1 MAQNKPRCVL
11 VTRFSA
17 LGDVMMALP
26 VLYDTCRAHPD
37 VHFVFASRKWAVS
50 LAQCPP
56 PNLTVE
62 PVDLKGDYSGVGGML
77 RLARELR
84 RKYDV
89 DTMADLH
96 SVLRTWVLGAALR
109 LRGVTV
115 RRIDKGRRDKRALIA
130 GRSTQPLLHT
140 TQRYRKVFAE
150 LGLDSQPA
158 FTSLFDHD
166 LPPCSLAGEKP
177 DGHRWIALAPF
188 AAHEGKVY
196 PLEQML
202 QVVRQLADDPQ
213 THIFLLGG
221 GDSEKEILAS
231 WAKDHDNVTSVAAI
245 DHTFADE
252 LALVAR
258 CDAMVSMDSANMHLA
273 SLVDVPV
280 VSVWGATHPDCGFMG
295 YRQSVDNAVQLPLDC
310 RPCSVFGNKPCRLG
324 DRRCLMGI
332 TPEMI
337 VDKVNQLTRH

>member
-11 VTRFSA
+11 VMRFSA
-17 LGDVMMALP
+17 LGDVMMVLP

-37 VHFVFASRKWAVS
+37 VRFVLASRPWAVS

-56 PNLTVE
+56 PNLTVV
-62 PVDLKGDYSGVGGML
+62 PVDLKGAHKGVAGML
-77 RLARELR
+77 RLAGELKR
-84 RKYDV
+84 DHHIDV
-89 DTMADLH
+89 LADLH
-96 SVLRTWVLGAALR
+96 SVMRTWALGAALW
-109 LRGVTV
+109 LRGVAV

-130 GRSTQPLLHT
+130 GQTRQPLQHT
-140 TQRYRKVFAE
+140 TERYRRVFAR

-158 FTSLFDHD
+158 FTTLFEHG
-166 LPPCSLAGEKP
+166 LPPCTLAGDKP
-177 DGHRWIALAPF
+177 AGARWLAVAPF

-196 PLEQML
+196 PLERMR
-202 QVVRQLADDPQ
+202 QVVDRLAADPQ
-213 THIFLLGG
+213 TRIFLLGG
-221 GDSEKEILAS
+221 GDREKAALAP
-231 WAKDHDNVTSVAAI
+231 WEEAHDNVTSVAAI

-295 YRQSVDNAVQLPLDC
+295 YRQSTDHAVQLELDC

-324 DRRCLMGI
+324 DRRCMTGI

-337 VDKVNQLTRH
+337 VNKVNQLTCH